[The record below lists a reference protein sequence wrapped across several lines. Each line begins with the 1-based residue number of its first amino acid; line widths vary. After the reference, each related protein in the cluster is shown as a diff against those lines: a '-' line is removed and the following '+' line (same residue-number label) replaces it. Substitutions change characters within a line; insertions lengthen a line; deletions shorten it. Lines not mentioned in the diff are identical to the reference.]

1 MEENDKALQRFA
13 AVNYIQQLHAQ
24 DFSLER
30 CYLLAS
36 QKSWSGRYY
45 SARSFERWCAAYK
58 QFGFK
63 ALMPKARNDRGRARA
78 LDEELKE
85 QIVRLRKEH
94 PNLTVKGLL
103 DELYRREILTPGA
116 PPSAATIYRFLREV
130 KLDNRS
136 LRAGVLSGPTKAFE
150 HAFSNELWMTDAM
163 HGITLKTSQGK
174 VIKTRLIALI
184 DDCSRFI
191 THAQYY
197 ENETTACFL
206 DALKKAVMRR
216 GIPEKLYTDRGKIF
230 TCTHVGQVCANLS
243 TTLLK
248 AKPYHSWSKGK
259 IERFFLTLQKSFE
272 QSLVFDKVTSL
283 EELNNRLW
291 QWIEQGYHQQAHS
304 SLEGQSPAERYRE
317 RSDKVRLYQGLPE
330 DFERLFYKR
339 IERRVRKDATIS
351 VDSCLWEA
359 PTHLRGV
366 RVEVR
371 YDPFISNKTLEIYLG
386 GKCVATA
393 SPCDKN
399 YNAHHFKSSNY
410 EYR

>member
-13 AVNYIQQLHAQ
+13 AVNYIRQLHAQ

-36 QKSWSGRYY
+36 QKSWGGRYY

-63 ALMPKARNDRGRARA
+63 GLMPKARNDRGQARA

-94 PNLTVKGLL
+94 PNLTVKRLL
-103 DELYRREILTPGA
+103 EELYRREILTPGA
-116 PPSAATIYRFLREV
+116 PPSAATIYRFLCEV

-150 HAFSNELWMTDAM
+150 HAFANELWMTDAM
-163 HGITLKTSQGK
+163 HGITLKTAQGK

-206 DALKKAVMRR
+206 GCVQESGDAPRYPRKAVHRSWQDFY
-216 GIPEKLYTDRGKIF
+216 LYTCR
-230 TCTHVGQVCANLS
+230 AS
-243 TTLLK
+243 
-248 AKPYHSWSKGK
+248 
-259 IERFFLTLQKSFE
+259 
-272 QSLVFDKVTSL
+272 
-283 EELNNRLW
+283 
-291 QWIEQGYHQQAHS
+291 
-304 SLEGQSPAERYRE
+304 
-317 RSDKVRLYQGLPE
+317 
-330 DFERLFYKR
+330 
-339 IERRVRKDATIS
+339 VRKS
-351 VDSCLWEA
+351 VNDFAQSQTVPQLVQRE
-359 PTHLRGV
+359 
-366 RVEVR
+366 
-371 YDPFISNKTLEIYLG
+371 D
-386 GKCVATA
+386 
-393 SPCDKN
+393 
-399 YNAHHFKSSNY
+399 
-410 EYR
+410 